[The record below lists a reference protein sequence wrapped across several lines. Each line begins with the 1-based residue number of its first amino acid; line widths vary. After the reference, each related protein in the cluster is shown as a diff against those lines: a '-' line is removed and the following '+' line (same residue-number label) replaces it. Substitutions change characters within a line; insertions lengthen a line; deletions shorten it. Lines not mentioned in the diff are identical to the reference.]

1 MERSLMFIFWTRID
15 IEIERDF
22 EEEEEE
28 EEEVEEEVAR
38 GGEGQDL
45 ILLHDPDQDL

>member
-15 IEIERDF
+15 IERDF

-28 EEEVEEEVAR
+28 GGEEGVAR

-45 ILLHDPDQDL
+45 ILLRDPDQDL